1 MRESKERDGSTV
13 PSDKENTASTASHSS
28 ERQSSRWDIANAP
41 RNYAALLV
49 SQFGSAA
56 FSFAAVWLITRFL
69 GSEGY
74 GGIIAIVA
82 ASQVAQVLVNWT
94 SVAVVRFGVDEFV
107 DIHSIARTFWIR
119 LVVLV
124 VNLILVLLLA
134 GLWFPP
140 LAGWLKLSPET
151 FWLVLT
157 HFAVT
162 VFWIHVQMSLQAAK
176 MPRVQ
181 GVLLMLERL
190 LILAGLLILIPAG
203 RFEFFSVAVCY
214 IASPAVMMFAGTFL
228 LREYVF
234 TRFSVDR
241 SFLKKIF
248 AYSVP
253 LLPYSLVGYFSGAY
267 IDAIFVSH
275 YLSTRDLGI
284 YSVATQMSGIALQ
297 LPTLANTLLLPLFV
311 TLHKESDHQRTSNYF
326 QNVLPGITL
335 LWGLFCTGL
344 SFISYF
350 AIPIVFGYE
359 FRDSVLPLW
368 ILLTASVVAVPVAI
382 GYSAL
387 SNATSTTYIS
397 MYAAIFAAGANVLGN
412 LLLIPSFGLA
422 GSAWST
428 LFSFFV
434 AVVVFAL
441 LLHRFAKIPLS
452 WAPAAI
458 VPNLAG
464 AVTFAYSQNPVIGL
478 SVCLSASV
486 FVAYLFR
493 SSLSSTWAFLQNF
506 RANRALEP

>member
-1 MRESKERDGSTV
+1 MTPDPIAETAEIAAAPV
-13 PSDKENTASTASHSS
+13 PIS
-28 ERQSSRWDIANAP
+28 ERQSSAWDIRNAP
-41 RNYAALLV
+41 RNYFWLV
-49 SQFGSAA
+49 ATQAGSAV
-56 FSFAAVWLITRFL
+56 FSFAAVWLITRNL

-94 SVAVVRFGVDEFV
+94 SIAVVRFGVDEFV
-107 DIHSIARTFWIR
+107 ETHHIARTFWVR

-151 FWLVLT
+151 FWLVLA

-190 LILAGLLILIPAG
+190 LIVAGLLILIPAG

-214 IASPAVMMFAGTFL
+214 IAAPAVMILKGIFV
-228 LREYVF
+228 LRGYIF
-234 TRFSVDR
+234 TRFSIDR
-241 SFLKKIF
+241 GFLKKIF

-284 YSVATQMSGIALQ
+284 YSVATQISGIALQ
-297 LPTLANTLLLPLFV
+297 LPTLANTLLIPLLV
-311 TLHKESDHQRTSNYF
+311 TLSKEQQSGRVTQFFVHL
-326 QNVLPGITL
+326 LPTATL
-335 LWGLFCTGL
+335 FWGFFCTGF
-344 SFISYF
+344 SFASFYLVPLLLGEQF
-350 AIPIVFGYE
+350 NE
-359 FRDSVLPLW
+359 SVSALW
-368 ILLTASVVAVPVAI
+368 ILSSASVIGLPILI

-387 SNATSTTYIS
+387 SHATSTTYIS
-397 MYAAIFAAGANVLGN
+397 AVAAVVAALTNIVLN
-412 LLLIPSFGLA
+412 FLLIPRYGIVGCALSTMATYFLSTITFYVLLYRTASIPVSWLPLAMLPALIGMGVFLYFLNPWLPLALCGLL
-422 GSAWST
+422 T
-428 LFSFFV
+428 
-434 AVVVFAL
+434 AVVTYAKHDSVGAAL
-441 LLHRFAKIPLS
+441 IFGR
-452 WAPAAI
+452 
-458 VPNLAG
+458 
-464 AVTFAYSQNPVIGL
+464 
-478 SVCLSASV
+478 
-486 FVAYLFR
+486 
-493 SSLSSTWAFLQNF
+493 NF
-506 RANRALEP
+506 TPWRTR